1 MVHQEYKP
9 QGDAHPD
16 HKSRNILSR
25 DQTNV
30 FQREGRSA
38 TDKTVK
44 IAESRAPGYGVSSF
58 AYVVYYALHCKSLV
72 RWTCC
77 LFQRNSPK
85 TRLVCNHSDRYLLF
99 CQIRQERNVGR
110 RQPVPKMQQ
119 ATRAKSPAPEF
130 LTPYA
135 KLKPM

>member
-58 AYVVYYALHCKSLV
+58 AYVVYYALLLPVFSEMHQAV
-72 RWTCC
+72 Y
-77 LFQRNSPK
+77 FEEIAPK
-85 TRLVCNHSDRYLLF
+85 LALHAIILTVVC
-99 CQIRQERNVGR
+99 
-110 RQPVPKMQQ
+110 
-119 ATRAKSPAPEF
+119 
-130 LTPYA
+130 
-135 KLKPM
+135 